1 MSWTDPGPVLSVVV
15 AATWSFMTLDV
26 APAWPAEGTAGEG
39 ELAATG
45 PGISAKDQA
54 GSTRAQKS
62 LNSMLSKKAT
72 ASTMAP
78 SCMRR
83 YQV

>member
-1 MSWTDPGPVLSVVV
+1 MRGELHCPGPVLSVVV
-15 AATWSFMTLDV
+15 AATWSFMTRM
-26 APAWPAEGTAGEG
+26 WPRRGPQGTAGEG
-39 ELAATG
+39 ELAV

-78 SCMRR
+78 SRMRR

>member
-1 MSWTDPGPVLSVVV
+1 LLS
-15 AATWSFMTLDV
+15 AAIWSFV
-26 APAWPAEGTAGEG
+26 AGCGPAWPVEGTAGEG
-39 ELAATG
+39 ELAVPG